1 MSVKENDLDKSFL
14 EILDIQ
20 DKEDRNWYHKL
31 PDLYKDKLN
40 NKTIYTLDQ
49 REQKLLEAVKKG
61 DITLKTFYNYYQLR
75 EHYQINDD
83 LTISRKSSLLSIFL
97 DSPVTIITCILWL
110 TSLAII
116 ILIQSTSATIPALQT
131 QLESAYT
138 TALLGLNG
146 PFFLILSCFILM
158 KTVYSINDLILIKKL
173 DSYINNHFK
182 N

>member
-14 EILDIQ
+14 EILNIQ

-40 NKTIYTLDQ
+40 NKTIYALDQ
-49 REQKLLEAVKKG
+49 REQKLLKAAKKG
-61 DITLKTFYNYYQLR
+61 DITLKTFYYYYQLR

-83 LTISRKSSLLSIFL
+83 LTISRKSSLLSIFF
-97 DSPVTIITCILWL
+97 DSPVIITCILWL

-116 ILIQSTSATIPALQT
+116 ILIQSTSATIPAQQT
-131 QLESAYT
+131 PLELAYT
-138 TALLGLNG
+138 TALSSFNVPIFVL
-146 PFFLILSCFILM
+146 LSCFILM
-158 KTVYSINDLILIKKL
+158 KTAYSIIDLILIKKF
-173 DSYINNHFK
+173 DSYINNHFT